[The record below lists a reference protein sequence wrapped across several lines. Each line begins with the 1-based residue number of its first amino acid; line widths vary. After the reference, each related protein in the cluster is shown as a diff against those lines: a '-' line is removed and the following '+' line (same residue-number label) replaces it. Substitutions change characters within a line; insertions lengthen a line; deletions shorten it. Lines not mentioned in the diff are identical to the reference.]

1 MVKRPRSVILRPATG
16 AEIEEVMREM
26 GKIPYSLDLSFERVK
41 GSTLGPGEP
50 SVVKHAH
57 YNSIARTHS
66 VYGKKGGSSD
76 KDNAQWSPRRYNRE
90 K

>member
-26 GKIPYSLDLSFERVK
+26 RKISYSLNLKYEDATTR
-41 GSTLGPGEP
+41 TLGPGEL

-57 YNSIARTHS
+57 YNSIARTHA
-66 VYGKKGGSSD
+66 VHGQKGGSSD
-76 KDNAQWSPRRYNRE
+76 KDNAQWSARRFNRE

>member
-1 MVKRPRSVILRPATG
+1 MVKRSRGVILRPATG

-26 GKIPYSLDLSFERVK
+26 GKIPYSLDLNYERVK
-41 GSTLGPGEP
+41 GGNLGPGEL

-76 KDNAQWSPRRYNRE
+76 KDNAQWSARRYNRE